1 MPDEPHDDAFDNH
14 VRVPRP
20 PPSSANDPGAS
31 EHDHRAAHLT
41 PSKTAVLGGD
51 ESSLAESEQTF
62 SDADQTLS
70 DADQTGSDSDQTS
83 ADSDQWAAD
92 RDQAAS
98 DRDLAAGVNSRAH
111 GFSRDVRQ
119 RTARQ
124 RAQSAHARLDAAQ
137 QRDEIAQSRDL
148 AAFTRDEVAGAR
160 DLAMAARDVTYAQ
173 AEGARAISG
182 ADIVVR
188 AARQRKRAA
197 EHRAQVA
204 EQRALAA
211 EDRRAAAND
220 REQAARERLRAL
232 VDREALARE
241 LAVLAID
248 PLTGART
255 RAAGLIELDHELERC
270 RRTSGLLVVAYI
282 DVVALKRL
290 NDSVGHGAGDELL
303 KRVVAHIKEHLR
315 PYDLII
321 RLGGDEFLCA
331 MSNMTLPGAR
341 QRLHAIAADLA
352 TAPGCGAIR
361 TGFAQLLTPTETASA
376 LIARADNDL
385 LATRRTNTN
394 GSHPD
399 RNSDSKSQQ

>member
-1 MPDEPHDDAFDNH
+1 
-14 VRVPRP
+14 
-20 PPSSANDPGAS
+20 
-31 EHDHRAAHLT
+31 
-41 PSKTAVLGGD
+41 
-51 ESSLAESEQTF
+51 
-62 SDADQTLS
+62 
-70 DADQTGSDSDQTS
+70 
-83 ADSDQWAAD
+83 
-92 RDQAAS
+92 
-98 DRDLAAGVNSRAH
+98 
-111 GFSRDVRQ
+111 
-119 RTARQ
+119 
-124 RAQSAHARLDAAQ
+124 
-137 QRDEIAQSRDL
+137 
-148 AAFTRDEVAGAR
+148 
-160 DLAMAARDVTYAQ
+160 
-173 AEGARAISG
+173 
-182 ADIVVR
+182 
-188 AARQRKRAA
+188 
-197 EHRAQVA
+197 
-204 EQRALAA
+204 
-211 EDRRAAAND
+211 
-220 REQAARERLRAL
+220 L
-232 VDREALARE
+232 VDREALAQE

-303 KRVVAHIKEHLR
+303 KRVVAQIKEHLR